1 LRIIENLIINTKK
14 YPQTIN
20 VVSEIIEEYKI
31 LDMFMKD
38 QMHSQ
43 LLKKVVPIVKFL
55 YDLNKIETSE
65 MKTLIKEGLKRNE

>member
-1 LRIIENLIINTKK
+1 MRIIEKLIINTKK
-14 YPQTIN
+14 NPQTIN
-20 VVSEIIEEYKI
+20 AVCEIIEEYNI

-65 MKTLIKEGLKRNE
+65 MKTLIKEGLKRND

>member
-1 LRIIENLIINTKK
+1 
-14 YPQTIN
+14 
-20 VVSEIIEEYKI
+20 VSEIIEEYKI

-65 MKTLIKEGLKRNE
+65 IKTLIKEGLKRNE

>member
-1 LRIIENLIINTKK
+1 LRIIEKLIINTKK
-14 YPQTIN
+14 NPQTIN
-20 VVSEIIEEYKI
+20 AVCEIIEEYNI

-65 MKTLIKEGLKRNE
+65 MKTLIKEGLKRND